1 MPARLGK
8 TKKFALL
15 KAGWHLWRLL
25 DLVNGWLWC
34 SGNSGRLIG
43 MSVGLVKGSPVGVPL
58 EFAGRMAREVLVKRT
73 SWSDATGYSEAP
85 GS

>member
-1 MPARLGK
+1 
-8 TKKFALL
+8 
-15 KAGWHLWRLL
+15 
-25 DLVNGWLWC
+25 
-34 SGNSGRLIG
+34 

-58 EFAGRMAREVLVKRT
+58 EFAGRMAREAPVKRT